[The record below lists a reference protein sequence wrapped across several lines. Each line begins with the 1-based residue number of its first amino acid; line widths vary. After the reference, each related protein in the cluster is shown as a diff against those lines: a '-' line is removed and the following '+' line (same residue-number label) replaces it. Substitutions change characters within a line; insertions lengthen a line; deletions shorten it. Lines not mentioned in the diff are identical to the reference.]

1 MPENSRIQLLSKKNS
16 ATMLRKISELLCNKW
31 TTETSDSKISA
42 ADARCLGSA
51 RVPRTGDRVPRS
63 RTFLCFCAGEW
74 SAAIQDFFGETPK
87 PARETR
93 ALPRS
98 AERSIQL
105 TL

>member
-51 RVPRTGDRVPRS
+51 RVPRS
-63 RTFLCFCAGEW
+63 RTFHCFCAAEW
-74 SAAIQDFFGETPK
+74 SAAIQDCFGETPK

-93 ALPRS
+93 ALS
-98 AERSIQL
+98 QAAERSIPL
-105 TL
+105 FL